1 MKTRIDFITEAVAGI
16 STVLQPDE
24 ALRIVSLVLTCL
36 SVAISV
42 AFTIYKWYKE
52 AKRDGKIDA
61 DEVDNLV
68 NKIKDDIDKG
78 SKNG

>member
-61 DEVDNLV
+61 DEVDDLV

>member
-24 ALRIVSLVLTCL
+24 VLRIVSLVLTCL

-52 AKRDGKIDA
+52 AKGDGKIDA
-61 DEVDNLV
+61 NEVDDLV
-68 NKIKDDIDKG
+68 NKIKDDIDKR

>member
-16 STVLQPDE
+16 SSVLQPDE
-24 ALRIVSLVLTCL
+24 VLRIVSLILTCL
-36 SVAISV
+36 SVLISV
-42 AFTIYKWYKE
+42 AFTVYKWYKE

-61 DEVDNLV
+61 DEVDDLV
-68 NKIKDDIDKG
+68 NKIKDNIDKG

>member
-1 MKTRIDFITEAVAGI
+1 MKTRVDFITEAIAGL

-42 AFTIYKWYKE
+42 AFTIFKWYKE

-61 DEVDNLV
+61 DEVDDLV

>member
-16 STVLQPDE
+16 SIVLQPDE
-24 ALRIVSLVLTCL
+24 ILRIVSFILTCL
-36 SVAISV
+36 SVLISV
-42 AFTIYKWYKE
+42 AFTVYKWYKE

-61 DEVDNLV
+61 DEVDDLV
-68 NKIKDDIDKG
+68 NKIKDNIDKG